1 MDGPDNP
8 IPKQPLR
15 SERVRLHF
23 IRVLF
28 YAAVF
33 SGQVDFRV
41 RVTGDLTQMKCYTG
55 WAVDAGSADTL
66 TRIHGHRNPDHEF
79 VLQARVSHENP
90 RPLSTCRPH
99 KSRIL
104 DEFCLNCG
112 DHRKAALRLLHRPPR
127 AGPAKRSVPEI
138 IYDPVAL
145 LPVQAGLAGE
155 RPVVQINRIKVV
167 RHESESRPHSY
178 QW

>member
-1 MDGPDNP
+1 MATDGNCTGGTLIGAPRVANGAIINRLAKVMDGPDNP

-15 SERVRLHF
+15 SDRVRLHF

-41 RVTGDLTQMKCYTG
+41 RVTGDLTQMKCYPG

-90 RPLSTCRPH
+90 RPLSTCWPAAQESHPRRVLPQLRGSSQ
-99 KSRIL
+99 SR
-104 DEFCLNCG
+104 
-112 DHRKAALRLLHRPPR
+112 AATAAPAAARR
-127 AGPAKRSVPEI
+127 AG
-138 IYDPVAL
+138 
-145 LPVQAGLAGE
+145 QAFRAG
-155 RPVVQINRIKVV
+155 N
-167 RHESESRPHSY
+167 HL
-178 QW
+178 

>member
-1 MDGPDNP
+1 M
-8 IPKQPLR
+8 
-15 SERVRLHF
+15 
-23 IRVLF
+23 
-28 YAAVF
+28 
-33 SGQVDFRV
+33 
-41 RVTGDLTQMKCYTG
+41 VTE
-55 WAVDAGSADTL
+55 TL
-66 TRIHGHRNPDHEF
+66 TMSLSSRREYLTKIHDRYQRAG
-79 VLQARVSHENP
+79 
-90 RPLSTCRPH
+90 RPH

-127 AGPAKRSVPEI
+127 AGPAKRSGPEI

-167 RHESESRPHSY
+167 RPESESRPHSY
-178 QW
+178 QG